1 MGGCE
6 GIFCLNV
13 GISKHVERNRCNKKE
28 ITLVMKQCSRECEKW
43 CSETVHL
50 WQQVWQ
56 RFFRNQ
62 IIFFVMC
69 SFLNVCK
76 FFLGFSYWFSA
87 SFIFSKTSRTAISL
101 ASFFLFLSSYSILGP
116 DDKRLHFKQKWRN
129 LLDTILWTS
138 ISVVKVFPLST
149 WKTSIGHSLWTDCP
163 ITGHFQDWSKKVET
177 LQYYSICVIDVFDV

>member
-1 MGGCE
+1 MWN
-6 GIFCLNV
+6 I
-13 GISKHVERNRCNKKE
+13 
-28 ITLVMKQCSRECEKW
+28 

-50 WQQVWQ
+50 WQQIWQ
-56 RFFRNQ
+56 LFFRNQ
-62 IIFFVMC
+62 IIFFVIC
-69 SFLNVCK
+69 NFSNSANSFS
-76 FFLGFSYWFSA
+76 GSA
-87 SFIFSKTSRTAISL
+87 IDFQPPSSSPKPRGPLSPWL
-101 ASFFLFLSSYSILGP
+101 LSSYFSLHIPSWDQTIKHYIL
-116 DDKRLHFKQKWRN
+116 KQKRRN

>member
-1 MGGCE
+1 MLKGMWKMV
-6 GIFCLNV
+6 F
-13 GISKHVERNRCNKKE
+13 RNRPSLATNLTAIFQK
-28 ITLVMKQCSRECEKW
+28 SD
-43 CSETVHL
+43 HL
-50 WQQVWQ
+50 FCRMQLFEFCQ
-56 RFFRNQ
+56 
-62 IIFFVMC
+62 
-69 SFLNVCK
+69 
-76 FFLGFSYWFSA
+76 FFLGFSYWLSA

-116 DDKRLHFKQKWRN
+116 DNKTLYFKQKRRN

>member
-1 MGGCE
+1 MFKGMWKMV
-6 GIFCLNV
+6 F
-13 GISKHVERNRCNKKE
+13 RNRPSLATNLTAIFQK
-28 ITLVMKQCSRECEKW
+28 SD
-43 CSETVHL
+43 HL
-50 WQQVWQ
+50 FCHLQL
-56 RFFRNQ
+56 FEF
-62 IIFFVMC
+62 
-69 SFLNVCK
+69 CK

-116 DDKRLHFKQKWRN
+116 DNKTLYFKQKKRN

-163 ITGHFQDWSKKVET
+163 ITSHFQDWSKKVGTLSSTYDFGFGSKSGGKET
-177 LQYYSICVIDVFDV
+177 RQSVSNFF

>member
-1 MGGCE
+1 MFKGMWKMV
-6 GIFCLNV
+6 F
-13 GISKHVERNRCNKKE
+13 RNRPSLATNLTAIFQK
-28 ITLVMKQCSRECEKW
+28 SD
-43 CSETVHL
+43 HL
-50 WQQVWQ
+50 FCHLQL
-56 RFFRNQ
+56 
-62 IIFFVMC
+62 
-69 SFLNVCK
+69 LNVCK
-76 FFLGFSYWFSA
+76 FFLRFSYWFSA

-116 DDKRLHFKQKWRN
+116 DNKTLYFKQKRRN

>member
-1 MGGCE
+1 M
-6 GIFCLNV
+6 
-13 GISKHVERNRCNKKE
+13 S
-28 ITLVMKQCSRECEKW
+28 MKQFSRESEKYVQKPSIFGNKSDNDF
-43 CSETVHL
+43 SEIRSFFCHL
-50 WQQVWQ
+50 QL
-56 RFFRNQ
+56 FEF
-62 IIFFVMC
+62 
-69 SFLNVCK
+69 CK

-116 DDKRLHFKQKWRN
+116 DNKTLYFKQKRRN